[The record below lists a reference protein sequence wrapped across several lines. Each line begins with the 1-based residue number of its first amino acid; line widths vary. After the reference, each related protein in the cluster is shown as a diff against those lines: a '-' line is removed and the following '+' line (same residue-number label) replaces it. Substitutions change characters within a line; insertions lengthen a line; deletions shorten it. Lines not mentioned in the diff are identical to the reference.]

1 MIGLQVTEN
10 YLLFPRKSVTAIIGL
25 MPANEDI
32 NTKRGCTSCSQKDCA
47 SRKLP
52 EKASVTS
59 NNEGEEGCNK
69 TTAEASGIAM
79 KGQPTE

>member
-1 MIGLQVTEN
+1 
-10 YLLFPRKSVTAIIGL
+10 
-25 MPANEDI
+25 
-32 NTKRGCTSCSQKDCA
+32 QKDCA

-52 EKASVTS
+52 EKASVAT
-59 NNEGEEGCNK
+59 NNEGEEGRSK